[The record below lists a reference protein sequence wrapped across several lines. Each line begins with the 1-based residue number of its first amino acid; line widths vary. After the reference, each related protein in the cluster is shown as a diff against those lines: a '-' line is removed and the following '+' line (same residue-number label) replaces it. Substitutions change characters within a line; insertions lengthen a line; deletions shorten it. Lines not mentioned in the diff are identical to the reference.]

1 MLARQRTTA
10 PVSMRALIARINRR
24 LRDDGEVLKAARSER
39 VASSVGVFF
48 IVRAQCDH
56 HSACRP
62 REPWPASWVFSALG
76 STSTTPVTQETE
88 MKIINAFGAT
98 FAVSVVVV
106 IWWLSLVHL
115 GDTPQIATMWVGG
128 TMAANLI
135 VAYFAQQRR
144 NRSFFRWLTVSL
156 MFSPIIGF
164 VLAACSKTLPE
175 A

>member
-1 MLARQRTTA
+1 
-10 PVSMRALIARINRR
+10 
-24 LRDDGEVLKAARSER
+24 
-39 VASSVGVFF
+39 
-48 IVRAQCDH
+48 
-56 HSACRP
+56 
-62 REPWPASWVFSALG
+62 
-76 STSTTPVTQETE
+76 